1 MSALGLFAAVASS
14 YKVFIGLATVLFLA
28 VSFLRIY
35 LSYKYARLPPGPPPD
50 WKGKYVEPRGRS
62 WLALEQMQHE
72 YGPIIAIRNGPFQPP
87 NIYITRAEPVLE
99 LLEKRGATTGDR
111 PSNYVASQGMGLLF
125 ARYGD
130 KFRRLRKAVHQ
141 LLMPKMAESYGPLSE
156 RAARNMLRDI
166 LDDSTNFK
174 DIFHTYASSVINSM
188 TFAKRNK
195 THYSDPSLVQALAW
209 NRELVVAVTPGGYKR
224 QLQDYLD
231 KIRGV
236 QQEMLEG
243 QAPPSF
249 VKYMT
254 EKQDEYGL
262 TQEELAWLSGSLY
275 HAGSDTAAVTINHG
289 LLAAAKRPA
298 AQIKVKAEL
307 DMVVG
312 NDRTPS
318 FDDLPNLPYLN
329 AFIREVY
336 RWRSPNPRG
345 FPHRMMQDE
354 ELNDYIIPKD
364 SLVYGVHWCLHRDP
378 SLFDDVD
385 TFKPER
391 WLETDEKGELR
402 LRQDMQ
408 HFTWG
413 FGRRNCPG
421 LHIAERSIFINL
433 AAFDLS
439 EDPSAPINTDPA
451 TGYIPAGICS
461 PYPYKVVFRPR
472 QPDLENILGG
482 EELLIDE

>member
-1 MSALGLFAAVASS
+1 MSVS
-14 YKVFIGLATVLFLA
+14 IPGLAQLSVYHVLVGLLAFPLLA
-28 VSFLRIY
+28 VGLLRLY
-35 LSYKYARLPPGPPPD
+35 LSRKYARLPPGPPPN
-50 WKGKYVEPRGRS
+50 WIGKSIEPTGRS
-62 WLALEQMQHE
+62 WLALEQMQHQ

-87 NIYITRAEPVLE
+87 NIYITRTAPTLE

-111 PSNYVASQGMGLLF
+111 PSNYVASQVLTGGMGLLF
-125 ARYGD
+125 ARYGE

-141 LLMPKMAESYGPLSE
+141 LLMPKMADAYGPLSE
-156 RAARNMLRDI
+156 RAARNMLRDM
-166 LDDSTNFK
+166 LDDSSNFK
-174 DIFHTYASSVINSM
+174 DIFHTYAGSVINSM

-209 NRELVVAVTPGGYKR
+209 NRELVVAVTPGGYKCEAWPILRYVPGYLSKPRAAFQR

-231 KIRGV
+231 K
-236 QQEMLEG
+236 MTEG
-243 QAPPSF
+243 HAPPSF

-254 EKQDEYGL
+254 ERQQEYGL
-262 TQEELAWLSGSLY
+262 TQEELAWLSGGLY
-275 HAGSDTAAVTINHG
+275 HAGSDTTAVTINHG
-289 LLAAAKRPA
+289 LLAAAKHPT
-298 AQIKVKAEL
+298 AQSKVKAEL
-307 DMVVG
+307 DAVVG
-312 NDRTPS
+312 SDRTPS
-318 FDDLPNLPYLN
+318 FDDLDDLPYLN

-354 ELNDYIIPKD
+354 ELNGYIIPKD

-402 LRQDMQ
+402 LRQDMR

-421 LHIAERSIFINL
+421 LHIAERSIFM
-433 AAFDLS
+433 
-439 EDPSAPINTDPA
+439 
-451 TGYIPAGICS
+451 
-461 PYPYKVVFRPR
+461 
-472 QPDLENILGG
+472 
-482 EELLIDE
+482 